1 MSLRGASRWI
11 WLRFNRAKV
20 AVSSSFPSLK
30 FKLLDLYCLSK
41 EKMICRNVNK
51 HNTVQEEMGHQITQ
65 PDEKKMYQYVAF
77 IILGAWENVNLLLL
91 ALKSRSNKT
100 VPLMFVCLFVG
111 SSGSAGTCWISWT
124 TGS

>member
-1 MSLRGASRWI
+1 MDLVTLQQGQGSCFFQFSQ
-11 WLRFNRAKV
+11 
-20 AVSSSFPSLK
+20 SK

-41 EKMICRNVNK
+41 GKIICRNVNK
-51 HNTVQEEMGHQITQ
+51 HNTVQEEMGHQIIQ
-65 PDEKKMYQYVAF
+65 PDEKKMYLYAF